1 MSHHG
6 PNPFDGEE
14 GPDFQARAMLM
25 RELLN
30 TTGFRGAIGSYPDGK
45 LTKQDE
51 GLIQFAVGDQD
62 GKVVLDFG
70 TPVTWVGMTAQ
81 QAMDLAGDL
90 MKRARLVARKKGET
104 VAITIGLGG

>member
-6 PNPFDGEE
+6 PNPFDGDDA
-14 GPDFQARAMLM
+14 PDFARRQKLM

-30 TTGFRGAIGSYPDGK
+30 TTGFRGAVGSFPDGK

-62 GKVVLDFG
+62 DKVVLDFG
-70 TPVTWVGMTAQ
+70 TPVAWLGMTAQ

-90 MKRARLVARKKGET
+90 MKRARLVARRNGET
-104 VAITIGLGG
+104 VAITIG